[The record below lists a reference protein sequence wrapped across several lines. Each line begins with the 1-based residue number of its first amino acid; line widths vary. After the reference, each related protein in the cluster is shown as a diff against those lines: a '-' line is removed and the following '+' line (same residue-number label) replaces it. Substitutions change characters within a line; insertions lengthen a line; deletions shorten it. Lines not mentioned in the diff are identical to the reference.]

1 MKKSLFLFFSACIIS
16 SAVHA
21 QLAIAKVVGKNA
33 GQSKIGFGA
42 FTYFDFPV
50 NEEGTSSLRLELLD
64 FAYFPRSADT
74 ALTKAYVSIKVGYKH
89 IFSETRTGFYV
100 EPQLGYCRVVSIEK
114 EAPEAT
120 HGDGI
125 AAAFEA
131 GYSLEVGER
140 GNTFNFGLKYE
151 TDRAGPEHTISSVG
165 FRVSYSFNF
174 FRRNNY

>member
-1 MKKSLFLFFSACIIS
+1 MKKCFLLFLVACMAS
-16 SAVHA
+16 SFAHA
-21 QLAIAKVVGKNA
+21 QLTLAKVVGKNA
-33 GQSKIGFGA
+33 SQSKIGFGA
-42 FTYFDFPV
+42 FTYFDFPL
-50 NEEGTSSLRLELLD
+50 NEEGTNSFRLELLD

-74 ALTKAYVSIKVGYKH
+74 ALTKAYISIKAGYKH

-100 EPQLGYCRVVSIEK
+100 EPQAGYCRVVSIEK

-120 HGDGI
+120 HGDGV
-125 AAAFEA
+125 ALAFEA

-151 TDRAGPEHTISSVG
+151 TDRADSEHTISSIG

-174 FRRNNY
+174 FRRNN